1 VRWGGVCPPLG
12 ARVSI
17 VPGQCI
23 SHRLLHSPNILELR
37 QGEVR
42 RIPIPR
48 TPVNKGKKKGREPTW
63 APGSLRSNFRLRAV
77 LLVPGAYARALVR
90 PA

>member
-23 SHRLLHSPNILELR
+23 SHRLLQSPNFLELR

-42 RIPIPR
+42 QEFHFQD
-48 TPVNKGKKKGREPTW
+48 VG
-63 APGSLRSNFRLRAV
+63 
-77 LLVPGAYARALVR
+77 
-90 PA
+90 